1 MDEKVGA
8 SISETGSAN
17 VWLAY
22 WSDWLRG
29 YDSEIQMKFQE
40 NSRNARIFE
49 SPSNPWY
56 VRIVLV
62 RMDVIRLVIIYDN
75 LPVWNGL

>member
-1 MDEKVGA
+1 
-8 SISETGSAN
+8 
-17 VWLAY
+17 
-22 WSDWLRG
+22 
-29 YDSEIQMKFQE
+29 MKFQE

-49 SPSNPWY
+49 SPSNPGY

>member
-1 MDEKVGA
+1 M
-8 SISETGSAN
+8 TG
-17 VWLAY
+17 
-22 WSDWLRG
+22 LRG
-29 YDSEIQMKFQE
+29 YDSEIQKKFQE

-49 SPSNPWY
+49 SPNNPGY

-62 RMDVIRLVIIYDN
+62 RMDVIRLVIIYGN